1 MGTSLGSLDLG
12 PLRDAECVAAVGV
25 LARAFRDNPLNV
37 AVIGRNV
44 RRRERCNAHGM
55 RALLPMAQKHGC
67 VLAARAESGALLG
80 ALVATPPRAYPL
92 PAPPLGRRLLCLLG
106 QGVRVARHWEC
117 VFHTLDRLHPLE
129 PHWYLSTLGI
139 DPPHQGRG
147 VGAALLDHWL
157 ARVDRTGGFAY
168 LETDTRANVSFYER
182 QGFEVEQQLELLGVP
197 IWRMT
202 RRGRN
207 GSR

>member
-1 MGTSLGSLDLG
+1 MDTSPRSLGLG
-12 PLRDAECVAAVGV
+12 PLRDAERVAAVGV

-37 AVIGRNV
+37 AVIGANA
-44 RRRERCNAHGM
+44 RRRVHCNAHGM

-117 VFHTLDRLHPLE
+117 VFHALERLHPLE
-129 PHWYLSTLGI
+129 PHWYLGTLGI

-147 VGAALLDHWL
+147 VGAVLLGDWL
-157 ARVDRTGGFAY
+157 GRVDRDGAPAY
-168 LETDTRANVSFYER
+168 LETDARANVSFYER
-182 QGFEVEQQLELLGVP
+182 QGFAVEEQLELLGVP
-197 IWRMT
+197 VWRMQ
-202 RRGRN
+202 RQGCN